1 MGRKIIDMR
10 SRPAFLH
17 DFYGATPGTAGFEAA
32 RWLNRRV
39 GSKDDRHF
47 IASHSLDGFVGE
59 IRTAGITRAVVVGRD
74 TPALSIPND
83 TIASLTSGHDEL
95 VGIGSVDPQAQ
106 GTRGAVA
113 EVERAVVQLGLK
125 AINVEPGFGAPPLKA
140 DDPLLL
146 PVYDAC
152 QQLDVPVFVM
162 SGPTT
167 PDPDFNDPA
176 AIGRL
181 ALNFPRLRIV
191 CHHGFWPHVAEIVG
205 VAFRH
210 ENVFLVPDM
219 YLFLPGSGLYVE
231 AANGF
236 MRDQFLFGSSYPFR
250 PMKQTIDDFLAL
262 GIREEVLN
270 AVLFDNADR
279 VLKLG
284 LTPS

>member
-1 MGRKIIDMR
+1 MR

-17 DFYGATPGTAGFEAA
+17 DFYGATPGTAAFDTA

-39 GSKDDRHF
+39 GTRGNDSHF
-47 IASHSLDGFVGE
+47 TASHTLDGFVEE
-59 IRTAGITRAVVVGRD
+59 IRRAGITRAVVVGRD
-74 TPALSIPND
+74 TPSLTITND
-83 TIASLTSGHDEL
+83 TIAGITAGHREL
-95 VGIGSVDPQAQ
+95 VGIGSVNPQAQ
-106 GTRGAVA
+106 GSAGAVA
-113 EVERAVVQLGLK
+113 ELERAVTRLGLK
-125 AINVEPGFGAPPLKA
+125 AINVEPGFGVPPLKA

-146 PVYDAC
+146 PVYDAA

-176 AIGRL
+176 AIGRV

-191 CHHGFWPHVAEIVG
+191 CHHGFWPRVAEIVG

-210 ENVFLVPDM
+210 ENVFLLPDM
-219 YLFLPGSGLYVE
+219 YLFLPGSQLYVE

-236 MRDQFLFGSSYPFR
+236 LRDQLLFGTSYPFR
-250 PMKQTIDDFLAL
+250 PMGQTIDDFLAL
-262 GIREEVLN
+262 GLREDALE
-270 AVLFDNADR
+270 AALFGNADR

-284 LTPS
+284 LTG

>member
-1 MGRKIIDMR
+1 VTRKIIDMR
-10 SRPAFLH
+10 SRPALLG
-17 DFYGATPGTAGFEAA
+17 DFYGATPGTAGFETA

-39 GSKDDRHF
+39 GSKDDLHF
-47 IASHSLDGFVGE
+47 TASHDLAGFVAD
-59 IRTAGITRAVVVGRD
+59 IRASGITRAVVVGRD

-83 TIASLTSGHDEL
+83 RIAELTAGHEEL
-95 VGIGSVDPQAQ
+95 VGIGSVDPQ
-106 GTRGAVA
+106 THGAKAALA
-113 EVERAVVQLGLK
+113 ELERAVTQLGLK
-125 AINVEPGFGAPPLKA
+125 AINVEPGFGTPPLKA
-140 DDPLLL
+140 DDPQLL

-167 PDPDFNDPA
+167 PDPAFNDPSS
-176 AIGRL
+176 IGRL

-191 CHHGFWPHVAEIVG
+191 CHHGFWPRVAEIVG

-219 YLFLPGSGLYVE
+219 YLFLPGSQLYVD

-236 MRDQFLFGSSYPFR
+236 MRDQLLFGSSYPFR

-262 GIREEVLN
+262 GIRDEALD
-270 AVLFDNADR
+270 AVLFGNANR

-284 LTPS
+284 LAKG